1 MNVVVHT
8 TFYLKP
14 SERVLKHDAELR
26 FLHALNMSTL
36 RRYLKNILNDS
47 CYVSRLQA
55 ASNSSLVSLRVDAT
69 GLIFLFRYEA

>member
-26 FLHALNMSTL
+26 FLHAWSMSAL
-36 RRYLKNILNDS
+36 LRYLKNILNGS
-47 CYVSRLQA
+47 CYVSKLQA
-55 ASNSSLVSLRVDAT
+55 ASSFSLLLQRVDAT
-69 GLIFLFRYEA
+69 GLIFLFRCEA